1 LVVNIAKKGTREM
14 SQWNYGEGKTY
25 RSASEAF
32 RDADYAT
39 AIQRPYQ
46 REYDG
51 FWAFMGV
58 LAFVAIFGYGFWL
71 TIGRF

>member
-1 LVVNIAKKGTREM
+1 M

-39 AIQRPYQ
+39 AFHKP
-46 REYDG
+46 ETPECDG

>member
-1 LVVNIAKKGTREM
+1 M
-14 SQWNYGEGKTY
+14 SKFNYGLGKTY

>member
-1 LVVNIAKKGTREM
+1 M
-14 SQWNYGEGKTY
+14 SKFNYGLGKTY
-25 RSASEAF
+25 SNASEAF

-39 AIQRPYQ
+39 AIHKPYQ
-46 REYDG
+46 PEYSG

-58 LAFVAIFGYGFWL
+58 LAFLSIFIYGFWL

>member
-1 LVVNIAKKGTREM
+1 M
-14 SQWNYGEGKTY
+14 SKFNYGLGKTY

-32 RDADYAT
+32 RDADYAE
-39 AIQRPYQ
+39 AITRPQ
-46 REYDG
+46 DALYDG

-58 LAFVAIFGYGFWL
+58 LAFVAIFAYCFWL